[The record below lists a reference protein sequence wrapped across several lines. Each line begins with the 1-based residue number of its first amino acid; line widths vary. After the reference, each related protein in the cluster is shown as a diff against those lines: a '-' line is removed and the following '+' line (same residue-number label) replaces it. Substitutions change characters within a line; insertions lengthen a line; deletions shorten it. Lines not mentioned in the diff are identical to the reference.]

1 MTGVNSSMVQKYVRI
16 VCALNLQTL
25 SGLMKHA
32 WTYSIA
38 TDVGSVGSTGY
49 MDLRIRVP
57 TPYFTFINVHV
68 LPIPLLT
75 GDFSH

>member
-1 MTGVNSSMVQKYVRI
+1 
-16 VCALNLQTL
+16 
-25 SGLMKHA
+25 
-32 WTYSIA
+32 
-38 TDVGSVGSTGY
+38 

-68 LPIPLLT
+68 LFIPLLT